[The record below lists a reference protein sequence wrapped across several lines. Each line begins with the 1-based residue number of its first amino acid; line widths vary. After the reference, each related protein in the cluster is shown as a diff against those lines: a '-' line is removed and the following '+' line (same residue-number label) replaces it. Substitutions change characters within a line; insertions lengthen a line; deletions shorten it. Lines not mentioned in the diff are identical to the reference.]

1 MLLNENITEKRTIF
15 LFLVKSQFIE
25 EKITMK
31 KEKEKTF
38 YCCQKEKRKK
48 LNKKKISIGKT
59 FKMFF

>member
-38 YCCQKEKRKK
+38 YCCQKREKEKVEQEK
-48 LNKKKISIGKT
+48 N
-59 FKMFF
+59 